1 MYIIETTKTKASG
14 IHIGDN
20 IHNQDQVITP
30 HSFKIINVIAK
41 SPVKPIPADL
51 LLLFDELLFE
61 LLNFFTPFI
70 SIFLAIIII
79 LYLNLFVKQYN
90 KLIKI

>member
-41 SPVKPIPADL
+41 SPVKPRNND
-51 LLLFDELLFE
+51 F
-61 LLNFFTPFI
+61 
-70 SIFLAIIII
+70 
-79 LYLNLFVKQYN
+79 
-90 KLIKI
+90 

>member
-41 SPVKPIPADL
+41 SPVKPIPADVP
-51 LLLFDELLFE
+51 LFDELLFE
-61 LLNFFTPFI
+61 LFNLLTPFI
-70 SIFLAIIII
+70 YYFLCHN
-79 LYLNLFVKQYN
+79 YYTLFKLVCQEIKQIN
-90 KLIKI
+90 